1 MKLTKSTIYKIYEKH
16 YNELLR
22 IAVGIMGNMT
32 DAEDVMQDLALAIME
47 KADKFAVANN
57 VKAFLNTAIRNLAK
71 DKYRKKRREN
81 SIALDLLPESIIS
94 VTENGLLSLEER
106 DLLKKLL
113 SKYSQSDREVFLKYF
128 IDGYSTRELAI
139 KMGIKEKTLSKK
151 LLRMRKKIAKEYL
164 LFMIFLFIF
173 R

>member
-1 MKLTKSTIYKIYEKH
+1 MKLTKNSIYKIYEKH

-32 DAEDVMQDLALAIME
+32 DAEDVMQDLALAIIE
-47 KADKFAVANN
+47 KADKFAAANN
-57 VKAFLNTAIRNLAK
+57 VKAFLSTAVRNLSK
-71 DKYRKKRREN
+71 DKYRKNKREN
-81 SIALDLLPESIIS
+81 SIALDLLPEGSIS
-94 VTENGLLSLEER
+94 VTEKGLLSLEEH
-106 DLLKKLL
+106 DILKKLL
-113 SKYSQSDREVFLKYF
+113 SKYSQDDQEAFLKYF
-128 IDGYSTRELAI
+128 IDGYSIRELALNL
-139 KMGIKEKTLSKK
+139 GVKEKTLSQK